1 MDWDELDAE
10 EAAEAERLRP
20 WLEGGPASLAA
31 ARGNPA
37 AVREAVYRF
46 CAEGRAL
53 ELSPLT
59 TWDYLIISSPGMLG
73 AAGFTDEE
81 VDQLYPI
88 IEEAWVAAY
97 EGFPAARPA
106 S

>member
-1 MDWDELDAE
+1 MSDDDLDAD

-20 WLEGGPASLAA
+20 WLENGPASLAA
-31 ARGNPA
+31 SRGNPA
-37 AVREAVYRF
+37 AVRDAVYRF
-46 CAEGRAL
+46 CAAGRAL

-59 TWDYLIISSPGMLG
+59 TWDYLIISSPGILG
-73 AAGFTDEE
+73 EAGFTDEE
-81 VDQLYPI
+81 VEQLYPI
-88 IEEAWVAAY
+88 IEEAWTAAY